1 MGVTCRPSSTGTR
14 LGNRELARI
23 SVRTETSKVR
33 NSRIFLC
40 RNGQYFERWQAT
52 VSHSDRENNTFSV
65 DGVKPITKHGLL
77 QHFKRMMELAGPYR
91 DTRDI
96 VPYSLRH
103 SMITQRIMGGLD
115 FREIAKMCGTSMGQ
129 IERTC
134 YHLNDAI
141 RLTNA
146 LGKATR
152 ELMTRLK
159 RSD

>member
-1 MGVTCRPSSTGTR
+1 MGVTCRPSSTRTR

-23 SVRTETSKVR
+23 SVRTGTSKVR

-52 VSHSDRENNTFSV
+52 VGHSDRENHIFSV
-65 DGVKPITKHGLL
+65 DGVKPITKHSLL
-77 QHFKRMMELAGPYR
+77 QHFKRMMELAGIPDR
-91 DTRDI
+91 NTLNI
-96 VPYSLRH
+96 VPYISRH

-115 FREIAKMCGTSMGQ
+115 FREIAEMCGTSMGQ

-146 LGKATR
+146 LKTTTR
-152 ELMTRLK
+152 ELMIRL
-159 RSD
+159 R

>member
-1 MGVTCRPSSTGTR
+1 
-14 LGNRELARI
+14 
-23 SVRTETSKVR
+23 
-33 NSRIFLC
+33 
-40 RNGQYFERWQAT
+40 
-52 VSHSDRENNTFSV
+52 
-65 DGVKPITKHGLL
+65 
-77 QHFKRMMELAGPYR
+77 MMELAGPYR

-103 SMITQRIMGGLD
+103 SMITQQIMGGLD
-115 FREIAKMCGTSMGQ
+115 FREIAEMCGTSMGQ

-141 RLTNA
+141 HLTNA

>member
-1 MGVTCRPSSTGTR
+1 MD
-14 LGNRELARI
+14 E
-23 SVRTETSKVR
+23 
-33 NSRIFLC
+33 
-40 RNGQYFERWQAT
+40 
-52 VSHSDRENNTFSV
+52 
-65 DGVKPITKHGLL
+65 VKPITKHSLL
-77 QHFKRMMELAGPYR
+77 QHFKRMIELPGIPDR
-91 DTRDI
+91 DKRDI

-115 FREIAKMCGTSMGQ
+115 FREIAEMCGTSMGQ

-141 RLTNA
+141 HLTNA